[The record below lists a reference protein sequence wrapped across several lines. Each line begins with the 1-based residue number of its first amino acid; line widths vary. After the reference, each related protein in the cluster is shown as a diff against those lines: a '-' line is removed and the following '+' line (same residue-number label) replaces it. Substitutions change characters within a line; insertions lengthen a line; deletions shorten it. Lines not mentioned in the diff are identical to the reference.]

1 MGNKNNNKIPKGA
14 YMKKFIYNEN
24 VNIIFYNENDLSD
37 EKLNTI
43 RFQIGKRCVIGNGNG
58 KFIVFM
64 YKEKNQVWKYEK
76 FALLHEI
83 GHIEINDMSDEV
95 GADEYAISKL
105 GSDLALDALSY
116 LFIDTV
122 KETFADKDDR
132 RFDDMHSGDTVEEKL
147 SLVKRFG
154 VQIYYGAPD
163 KREYERIV
171 LGLAEAS
178 GLDIERDVLLAEA
191 NKWELRHGGYSGRA
205 ARQLIDHLA
214 GKV

>member
-1 MGNKNNNKIPKGA
+1 
-14 YMKKFIYNEN
+14 MKKFIYNEN

-43 RFQIGKRCVIGNGNG
+43 RFQIGKRCVVGNGNG

-83 GHIEINDMSDEV
+83 GHIKINDMTDEI

-122 KETFADKDDR
+122 KETFADKET
-132 RFDDMHSGDTVEEKL
+132 MHKAFK
-147 SLVKRFG
+147 SLTT
-154 VQIYYGAPD
+154 
-163 KREYERIV
+163 RIKTIKV
-171 LGLAEAS
+171 LNAVA
-178 GLDIERDVLLAEA
+178 
-191 NKWELRHGGYSGRA
+191 
-205 ARQLIDHLA
+205 
-214 GKV
+214 